1 MPKKIY
7 NSSQAPKPIGP
18 YSQAVAA
25 GGLLF
30 LSGQTPIDPETGEV
44 VQGDI
49 EAQTERAILNLLAVL
64 KEARVSPDNVV
75 KTTVYLMDMKDFP
88 RMNEVYSRYFKADP
102 PARTTIQAA
111 GLPRNVQVEIDLI
124 AAF

>member
-7 NSSQAPKPIGP
+7 NSNQAPKPIGP

-44 VQGDI
+44 VEGDI

-75 KTTVYLMDMKDFP
+75 KTTVYLADMKDFP
-88 RMNEVYSRYFKADP
+88 RMNEVYARHFKGEP

>member
-25 GGLLF
+25 GGFLF

-44 VQGDI
+44 VAGDI

-64 KEARVSPDNVV
+64 KEARVTPENVV
-75 KTTVYLMDMKDFP
+75 KTTVYLADMKDFP
-88 RMNEVYSRYFKADP
+88 RMNEVYARYFKNEP

-111 GLPRNVQVEIDLI
+111 GLPRNVRVEIDLI

>member
-7 NSSQAPKPIGP
+7 NSHQAPKPIGP

-44 VQGDI
+44 VEGEI
-49 EAQTERAILNLLAVL
+49 EVQTERAILNLLAVL

-75 KTTVYLMDMKDFP
+75 KTTVYLMDMLDFP

-111 GLPRNVQVEIDLI
+111 GLPRNVRVEIDLI